1 LDAGNVDQNTFVGG
15 AAAASTGG
23 GGTQSGDEMS
33 SHAMSSLRQ
42 NMVSRTVVAPP
53 GKLGIVID
61 TTLEGPVVHKVN
73 PQSPLEGAL
82 FPGDIIVAIDDVDT
96 IAMSASAIK
105 ALMVRTANP
114 RRKLTVL
121 SKDITN

>member
-1 LDAGNVDQNTFVGG
+1 MDQQSAMAGTATKSGSGGDGLDK
-15 AAAASTGG
+15 SE
-23 GGTQSGDEMS
+23 SGSEMS

-42 NMVSRTVVAPP
+42 NMVSRTVIAPP

-73 PQSPLEGAL
+73 PQSPLEGTL

-96 IAMSASAIK
+96 RAMSASAIT
-105 ALMVRTANP
+105 ALMVRTANL

-121 SKDITN
+121 SEDHTT